1 MKDCNTHLANATCLA
16 LSTPE
21 MDAYHY
27 LTSLDFVKD
36 ASGCKTNFGRI
47 PQPDVRFP
55 HLQFFPK
62 LVAEH
67 FKVGRL
73 LGSSNNTY
81 AIFTSPE
88 IHLGL
93 VNYTS
98 VAFFQKASQSVDMP
112 RALKEQYLKCHQVI
126 RASMVI
132 NPTPMTQTRVTVF
145 EESFRTDCASAQIA
159 STFDTKKSLRVLKP
173 ESDLDQ
179 VLTTNLKILEMGKLL
194 EAHSKI
200 NMLRQ
205 TRGGGVGGRAPT
217 RGGGVV
223 RGAGVRGD
231 TLSTRADPEQ
241 SCLWCA
247 KKWHTIFD

>member
-1 MKDCNTHLANATCLA
+1 
-16 LSTPE
+16 
-21 MDAYHY
+21 
-27 LTSLDFVKD
+27 
-36 ASGCKTNFGRI
+36 
-47 PQPDVRFP
+47 
-55 HLQFFPK
+55 
-62 LVAEH
+62 
-67 FKVGRL
+67 
-73 LGSSNNTY
+73 
-81 AIFTSPE
+81 
-88 IHLGL
+88 
-93 VNYTS
+93 
-98 VAFFQKASQSVDMP
+98 
-112 RALKEQYLKCHQVI
+112 
-126 RASMVI
+126 MVI

-179 VLTTNLKILEMGKLL
+179 VLTTNLKILEMRKLL
-194 EAHSKI
+194 ESHSKI

-231 TLSTRADPEQ
+231 TFSTRADPEQ
-241 SCLWCA
+241 SCLWCG